1 MKSFLCFLLAL
12 CLLFPLCACGREA
25 ASNPVSLWLAE
36 DDPLASAMTQA
47 AAEYNRTKKAAAA
60 PVELR
65 RFDSGEALER
75 ALGSAR
81 PDLLLCSHTLSFSL
95 DDRSLLTSP
104 GVSVSYPE
112 AVAYRAEGIGRSVFP
127 IGSRVQLLCAR
138 EEAPADFAALCAR
151 AASYGAET
159 RLPFLGADCY
169 ADLLCQLVLSS
180 GEFHAD
186 RERDCFNTAFQAGW
200 NALAGAAFSGGLY
213 AGDGEASALLK
224 SELPAVIVYSDALAP
239 EGAEG
244 RTLAVLCPEGTPLL
258 ADQRTLAVLSRD
270 ARQQR
275 GAAAF
280 LRWFFSGDRAARLAL
295 SCGLIPALPGGEGT
309 DALSSLLLSLR
320 ERTLWLADGGSDYI
334 KNRAAFERDFRDTMG
349 LLK

>member
-1 MKSFLCFLLAL
+1 MKSFLYILLAL

-47 AAEYNRTKKAAAA
+47 VADYNRTKKAAA

-81 PDLLLCSHTLSFSL
+81 PDLLLCSHTLSYPL
-95 DDRSLLTSP
+95 ADRSLLTNV

-127 IGSRVQLLCAR
+127 IGSCVQLLCSLG
-138 EEAPADFAALCAR
+138 EAPADFAALCAR

-186 RERDCFNTAFQAGW
+186 RERDCFSEAFQAGW

-280 LRWFFSGDRAARLAL
+280 LRWFFSGDRAARL
-295 SCGLIPALPGGEGT
+295 GT